1 VASAGFRCSLD
12 DAPFAA
18 CSSPQPF
25 HALAPRPHTFA
36 ARAVDAAGNADA
48 SPATRTWTV
57 DPAVDGSGGLLP
69 NGSFE
74 RSTGGWT
81 AGNGSVAVA
90 GGGKL
95 GLSAARVSWAAGED
109 FFFGALSPPPV
120 PVAAA
125 SPYQV
130 AGWVRSETG
139 GEYVCL
145 VLREWDGPVYV
156 RQALQCLTAT
166 TDWQAWPPVALL
178 TPAAGHQLDVYTI
191 ALNAKPGDSYDVDGL
206 TLTAG

>member
-1 VASAGFRCSLD
+1 MI
-12 DAPFAA
+12 AA
-18 CSSPQPF
+18 ERSWLPRGCAARSTTHRSPRVP
-25 HALAPRPHTFA
+25 ARSRSTRWRRDLTPSP
-36 ARAVDAAGNADA
+36 RAVDAAGNADA

-90 GGGKL
+90 GGGKM

-125 SPYQV
+125 SPYQA
-130 AGWVRSETG
+130 AGWV
-139 GEYVCL
+139 
-145 VLREWDGPVYV
+145 
-156 RQALQCLTAT
+156 
-166 TDWQAWPPVALL
+166 
-178 TPAAGHQLDVYTI
+178 
-191 ALNAKPGDSYDVDGL
+191 
-206 TLTAG
+206 

>member
-1 VASAGFRCSLD
+1 LRCSLD

-36 ARAVDAAGNADA
+36 ARGRRRGERGRVSGDAD
-48 SPATRTWTV
+48 
-57 DPAVDGSGGLLP
+57 VDGRPGGRRL
-69 NGSFE
+69 GRVVAE
-74 RSTGGWT
+74 RELRALDRRPDGRQR
-81 AGNGSVAVA
+81 V
-90 GGGKL
+90 GGG
-95 GLSAARVSWAAGED
+95 GGGREAGVVGARVSWAAGED

-125 SPYQV
+125 SPYQA
-130 AGWVRSETG
+130 AGWVRSETA

-178 TPAAGHQLDVYTI
+178 TPAAGHQLDVYTT
-191 ALNAKPGDSYDVDGL
+191 ALNAEPGDSYDVDGL
-206 TLTAG
+206 TVTAG